1 MIWLTAFLAGFLFA
15 LATWLML
22 HRDWLR
28 IVFGV
33 MVLGHGANLVL
44 LSASGDPRGK
54 LPPITGGDGVMV
66 DPLPQALLLTAI
78 VIGFAVV
85 AFFIS
90 LVYRI
95 LSEGNS
101 LQIEDLFE

>member
-44 LSASGDPRGK
+44 LSASGEPGGK

-95 LSEGNS
+95 LSEGNG